1 MMLKLR
7 PYKPCDAAK
16 ILTWI
21 KNERE
26 FRLWTADRYDHY
38 PITPEDM
45 NRHYDSFRG
54 SDAFW
59 AMTAY
64 DESGPAGHLIMRFTD
79 EEQKQLRFGFIIV
92 DASRRGQ
99 HVGSKML
106 RLAIRYAA
114 EFLGVERIT
123 LGVFENNPAARRCY
137 RSVGFREAAEPHWH
151 ELMGEQWKCVEL
163 EYPVE

>member
-1 MMLKLR
+1 MLRLR
-7 PYKPCDAAK
+7 PYKPCDAGA

-38 PITPEDM
+38 PITAEDM
-45 NRHYDSFRG
+45 NRHYDSFAG

-64 DESGPAGHLIMRFTD
+64 DESGVAGHLIMRFTD
-79 EEQKQLRFGFIIV
+79 EAKKQLRFGFIIV
-92 DASRRGQ
+92 DASRRGKGY
-99 HVGSKML
+99 GSKML
-106 RLAIRYAA
+106 RMAIRYAA
-114 EFLGVERIT
+114 EFLGVEKIT
-123 LGVFENNPAARRCY
+123 LGVFENNPAAYRCY
-137 RSVGFREAAEPHWH
+137 RSVGFREGAEPHWH

-163 EYPVE
+163 EYLVE